1 MIIIQNIIL
10 IGIISFFKCVTWIED
25 AKLNQLRREG
35 ITYARIPLYDNDI
48 YFLPRNIIHQFRTV
62 TAVTSI
68 AWHVRLKQYYPDSE
82 KTKDY
87 VHARIV
93 NDPVHE
99 FREIKIEKKI
109 KVDHDDNHH
118 NIKEKDHHRSSH
130 RSNHHDSSK
139 KRHHDYHHK
148 SSSNHHNS
156 SSSHK
161 KDDSSSRKDKDRKE
175 KCRHNGESKHKH
187 SSSQSHHRSSHK
199 SSKISHNNNCDQSTK
214 TQSIK
219 RSDTNGFTKCPT
231 KDVTTTAV
239 LQKIQ
244 SSTDTVLVLQ
254 KKIENNLEKKS
265 DLVSVP
271 VSVSVEKKIDP
282 PVQKIEVKKTHLP
295 TKLKVVNSNINIL
308 DTILNSMNNSNTK
321 M

>member
-1 MIIIQNIIL
+1 MKISNWNIY
-10 IGIISFFKCVTWIED
+10 FFKCVTWIED

-109 KVDHDDNHH
+109 KVDDDLH
-118 NIKEKDHHRSSH
+118 NIKEKDHNHHRSSH

-156 SSSHK
+156 SSSSHK
-161 KDDSSSRKDKDRKE
+161 KDSSSSRKDKDRKEE

-199 SSKISHNNNCDQSTK
+199 SSTHNNNCDQSTK

-219 RSDTNGFTKCPT
+219 RSDTNGFTKCAT
-231 KDVTTTAV
+231 KDAAV

-244 SSTDTVLVLQ
+244 SSTDNVLVLQ

-271 VSVSVEKKIDP
+271 VSIQKKIDP